1 MTENNLTNAQS
12 IVSEFKG
19 ALDGAVSNG
28 QNLDSSVVSGMFKK
42 EGKLDKTIAEPLKVA
57 QNAGV
62 VNDNSMIKPPSGLP
76 NLQAA
81 GQMIGLSGKK

>member
-1 MTENNLTNAQS
+1 MTENNLTNNQP

-19 ALDGAVSNG
+19 ALDGTVSNG

-42 EGKLDKTIAEPLKVA
+42 EGKLDKTVIESFKGT

-62 VNDNSMIKPPSGLP
+62 VNDNSMIKSTSVLP
-76 NLQAA
+76 NLQAVK
-81 GQMIGLSGKK
+81 QMAGLSEKN